1 MKRLLILCVVACLA
15 VPTFAK
21 DEDEDQNKAEDRV
34 KAASTVLEEIE
45 SAPDQG
51 IPEEVL
57 GSAECVAVVPTML
70 KGGFIVGARFGR
82 GVASCRTPKGWSAP
96 AFFTIKGG
104 SFGLQI
110 GAQAVD
116 LVMLIMNDN
125 GMKNLLSS
133 QFKLGAD
140 ASVAA
145 GPVGRHAAADTDWKL
160 KAQVLSYSRA
170 RGLFAGLELSG
181 AAIGQDKD
189 ATREFYGRMVPFKTS
204 LTGTIDAPPN
214 AYPFLNT
221 LAKWAKTAASEVS
234 QSDVGASV
242 SPCLCGHDASAR
254 AGLRTGTSGTL
265 APTLAQPLA
274 FDNLCP
280 PCYRHQFP
288 LNASATR
295 VRACVAVHQNSEPAA
310 SSAVAGGRD
319 FSGLDWSTCCM
330 CVCGGSACATWPW
343 PFRKKAAASMPASCA
358 ENLPR
363 SAVSWLRSANFPDT
377 PGKT

>member
-1 MKRLLILCVVACLA
+1 MRRFLVLCVIACLA
-15 VPTFAK
+15 IPALAA
-21 DEDEDQNKAEDRV
+21 EDEDKTKAEDRI
-34 KAASTVLEEIE
+34 KAAGTVLDEIE
-45 SAPDQG
+45 AAPDQG

-57 GSAECVAVVPTML
+57 GSAQCVAVVPTLL
-70 KGGFIVGARFGR
+70 KGGFVVGARFGR

-96 AFFTIKGG
+96 AFFTVKGG

-181 AAIGQDKD
+181 AAIDQDKD

-214 AYPFLNT
+214 AYPFLSV
-221 LAKWAKTAASEVS
+221 LAKWAKTASE
-234 QSDVGASV
+234 
-242 SPCLCGHDASAR
+242 
-254 AGLRTGTSGTL
+254 
-265 APTLAQPLA
+265 
-274 FDNLCP
+274 
-280 PCYRHQFP
+280 
-288 LNASATR
+288 
-295 VRACVAVHQNSEPAA
+295 
-310 SSAVAGGRD
+310 
-319 FSGLDWSTCCM
+319 
-330 CVCGGSACATWPW
+330 
-343 PFRKKAAASMPASCA
+343 KK
-358 ENLPR
+358 
-363 SAVSWLRSANFPDT
+363 
-377 PGKT
+377 

>member
-1 MKRLLILCVVACLA
+1 M
-15 VPTFAK
+15 
-21 DEDEDQNKAEDRV
+21 
-34 KAASTVLEEIE
+34 LEEIE

-57 GSAECVAVVPTML
+57 GSAECVAVVPTMI

-125 GMKNLLSS
+125 GMKNLLNS

-181 AAIGQDKD
+181 AAVGQDKD

-204 LTGTIDAPPN
+204 LN
-214 AYPFLNT
+214 R
-221 LAKWAKTAASEVS
+221 
-234 QSDVGASV
+234 
-242 SPCLCGHDASAR
+242 HDRS
-254 AGLRTGTSGTL
+254 SG
-265 APTLAQPLA
+265 
-274 FDNLCP
+274 
-280 PCYRHQFP
+280 RM
-288 LNASATR
+288 R
-295 VRACVAVHQNSEPAA
+295 I
-310 SSAVAGGRD
+310 
-319 FSGLDWSTCCM
+319 
-330 CVCGGSACATWPW
+330 
-343 PFRKKAAASMPASCA
+343 
-358 ENLPR
+358 R
-363 SAVSWLRSANFPDT
+363 S
-377 PGKT
+377 